1 MESRRFLML
10 WTKIGAIVLL
20 LLVAIGCET
29 SERPR
34 TSSTPPYDTTT
45 SEDRTSSDFDALTGY
60 TYEQRSDF
68 QTKAEEALNKLDR
81 KVDEWKMKSRDLAG
95 DARESWD
102 AAVAELRVKRE
113 SLRQSFART
122 REATADNW
130 DDMKASFRRAWDDLE
145 DSFEKAAAKFD

>member
-1 MESRRFLML
+1 ML
-10 WTKIGAIVLL
+10 WIKTIGLCAL
-20 LLVAIGCET
+20 LLVAFGCET

-34 TSSTPPYDTTT
+34 TTTPYDPA
-45 SEDRTSSDFDALTGY
+45 SGEDRPGSSSDFDTLTGY

-81 KVDEWKMKSRDLAG
+81 KMDEWKMKSRDLAG

-102 AAVAELRVKRE
+102 AAVADLRVKRE
-113 SLRQSFART
+113 SLRQSFSRM

-130 DDMKASFRRAWDDLE
+130 DDLKGSFRRAWEDLE
-145 DSFEKAAAKFD
+145 DSYERAAAKFN

>member
-1 MESRRFLML
+1 ML

-34 TSSTPPYDTTT
+34 TTAPPYEPTSSTNRDT
-45 SEDRTSSDFDALTGY
+45 SDFDSLTGY

-81 KVDEWKMKSRDLAG
+81 KVDEWKLKSRDLAG

-102 AAVAELRVKRE
+102 AAVADLRVKRE
-113 SLRQSFART
+113 SLRQSFARM

-130 DDMKASFRRAWDDLE
+130 DDMKASFRRAWEDLE
-145 DSFEKAAAKFD
+145 DSFEKTADKFK